1 MTRIA
6 YVAALVASATFTC
19 TGATAQSLPA
29 GELDMLKPADQL
41 ILPNASPRIERT
53 YAKGVAILATPI
65 MWRSGATLAEDVT
78 ITAGTESRA
87 LKRGAVLQ
95 GALLTDKTRVQR
107 INAYCT
113 PRIAAERKADKGVA
127 GVLLGGGSLWRGL
140 IKSAT
145 DGQFCLIDADRD
157 GIAEASVLINAGPPA
172 ARFAV
177 RIANVRLTP
186 QTMLPISSG
195 DEVRIVL
202 TGVSTKNKDATFR
215 LDIVQQGETR
225 VFDTAGPTRRIT
237 KVDVKNGLP
246 ARDTIYGAPFDIIGI
261 DGAAQTVSIR
271 WPQDVDTVTPIIVDD
286 GLRVVV
292 RYGYY

>member
-1 MTRIA
+1 
-6 YVAALVASATFTC
+6 
-19 TGATAQSLPA
+19 
-29 GELDMLKPADQL
+29 
-41 ILPNASPRIERT
+41 
-53 YAKGVAILATPI
+53 
-65 MWRSGATLAEDVT
+65 
-78 ITAGTESRA
+78 
-87 LKRGAVLQ
+87 
-95 GALLTDKTRVQR
+95 
-107 INAYCT
+107 
-113 PRIAAERKADKGVA
+113 
-127 GVLLGGGSLWRGL
+127 
-140 IKSAT
+140 
-145 DGQFCLIDADRD
+145 
-157 GIAEASVLINAGPPA
+157 
-172 ARFAV
+172 
-177 RIANVRLTP
+177 
-186 QTMLPISSG
+186 MLPISSG